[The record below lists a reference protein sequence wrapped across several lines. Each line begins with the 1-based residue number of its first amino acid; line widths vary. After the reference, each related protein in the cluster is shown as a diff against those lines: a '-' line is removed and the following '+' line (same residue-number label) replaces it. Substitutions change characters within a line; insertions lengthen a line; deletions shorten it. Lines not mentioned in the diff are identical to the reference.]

1 MDDRHLDTDHVGFE
15 PRHDACEKKASAG
28 ETVSISFTEEERCL
42 LLSAL
47 AVFEDRQVQWARIAE
62 AKGRSKEATVRKE
75 TGRRILTLSDRIE
88 KEGV

>member
-1 MDDRHLDTDHVGFE
+1 MTTSMALAMMQMALQD
-15 PRHDACEKKASAG
+15 KAS
-28 ETVSISFTEEERCL
+28 TVSIAFTEEESCL

-62 AKGRSKEATVRKE
+62 AKGRAKEAAARKE

-88 KEGV
+88 KEAV